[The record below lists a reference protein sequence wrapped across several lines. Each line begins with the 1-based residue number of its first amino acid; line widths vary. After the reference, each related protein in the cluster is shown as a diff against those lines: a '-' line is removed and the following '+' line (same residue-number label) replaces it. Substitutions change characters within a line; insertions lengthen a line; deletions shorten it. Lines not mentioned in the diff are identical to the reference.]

1 MATET
6 DALAEEIRKLKG
18 ELFALRDEV
27 RVRLHLGAMD
37 AREAFAAVEH
47 DIDRLSSS
55 ATQTS
60 QRAWRAVLARLK
72 SIAAA
77 YREPPPPAPPRRE

>member
-6 DALAEEIRKLKG
+6 ELGDEIRKLKA

-37 AREAFAAVEH
+37 AREAFTAVEQ
-47 DIDRLSSS
+47 DIDRLGSS
-55 ATQTS
+55 ATQVS
-60 QRAWRAVLARLK
+60 QRAWQAVLAQLK
-72 SIAAA
+72 SIAATLRDA
-77 YREPPPPAPPRRE
+77 SPQPPRHP